1 MIINKRTII
10 ASLVAPIAI
19 MLIPIVGS
27 ILVAWGVIATTTDP
41 MDDAPVRS
49 AGIFLFVL
57 APLAYPVLTATI
69 FLSTWLLGRLHLLSK
84 YSLTIIVVL
93 LSVALGVYFGLQSPF
108 GTKDQLIGVGVFTS
122 IIISCLGFGAVVWWL
137 IARKDITN

>member
-1 MIINKRTII
+1 M
-10 ASLVAPIAI
+10 
-19 MLIPIVGS
+19 
-27 ILVAWGVIATTTDP
+27 
-41 MDDAPVRS
+41 
-49 AGIFLFVL
+49 
-57 APLAYPVLTATI
+57 
-69 FLSTWLLGRLHLLSK
+69 SK